1 MEQRYKTDGSS
12 DSLQHLSS
20 SNLPLEKKRHS
31 NKMKILTLALAVGL
45 ACASQHL
52 DPVKINGDWRS
63 IYIAADKAE
72 KIEEGGELRA
82 YFRHI
87 ECQDECRNLSIR
99 FFVKLD
105 RVCQEFTVVGVK
117 DEKSGV
123 YITDYAGKNYFTVV
137 ESTEYITQFSDMN
150 VDEKGTKTNAVLIAA
165 KRDSLTEEEKQKFVQ
180 LAEEKGIPTENIR
193 NVIATDDNVT
203 GVFAIFSKTTES
215 FMC

>member
-1 MEQRYKTDGSS
+1 MPMEQRYKTDGSS

-123 YITDYAGKNYFTVV
+123 YITD
-137 ESTEYITQFSDMN
+137 S
-150 VDEKGTKTNAVLIAA
+150 